1 MYDPAVLLHWPCTQG
16 LCRHSLMSGTK
27 SKIKIISRLLLMTL
41 SNRYLIVCEYL
52 VINHDLSYKQVLFKY
67 KYLCSIFAVGCQT
80 FGFAFVFCL
89 FVYAWCPKWVACFD
103 FCLLLH
109 QSKMHTLITQRSG
122 PALFAC
128 ALEGS
133 RSIRA
138 GSMDA
143 RSA

>member
-1 MYDPAVLLHWPCTQG
+1 
-16 LCRHSLMSGTK
+16 
-27 SKIKIISRLLLMTL
+27 MTL
-41 SNRYLIVCEYL
+41 SNKYLIVCEYL
-52 VINHDLSYKQVLFKY
+52 VIYAGLIQIHVFFQLDAKR
-67 KYLCSIFAVGCQT
+67 
-80 FGFAFVFCL
+80 FAFVLCS
-89 FVYAWCPKWVACFD
+89 FVNAWCPKWVACFD

-109 QSKMHTLITQRSG
+109 QSKMHTLITERSG

-138 GSMDA
+138 GSMDT